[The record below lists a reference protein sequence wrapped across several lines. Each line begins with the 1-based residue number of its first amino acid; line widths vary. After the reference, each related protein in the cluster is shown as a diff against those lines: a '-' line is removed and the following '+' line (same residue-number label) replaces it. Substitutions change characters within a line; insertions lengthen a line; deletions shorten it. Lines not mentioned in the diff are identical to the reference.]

1 MTEHTW
7 VPKGNKEFWA
17 QAWIAE
23 NIEEA
28 HQLIKDL
35 QAAGQELESK
45 LKHVTAKAER
55 LEAQNKEFKLTI
67 KDMDRRIMKGLK
79 E

>member
-1 MTEHTW
+1 MTGKIW
-7 VPKGNKEFWA
+7 QPKGNQEYWL
-17 QAWIAE
+17 QAWIVK
-23 NIEEA
+23 NTEEA

-79 E
+79 D

>member
-1 MTEHTW
+1 MTEEIW
-7 VPKGNKEFWA
+7 APEWIVENPELANKAITEL
-17 QAWIAE
+17 
-23 NIEEA
+23 
-28 HQLIKDL
+28 QLKV
-35 QAAGQELESK
+35 QELESK
-45 LKHVTAKAER
+45 LKHATVKAER

>member
-7 VPKGNKEFWA
+7 KPKGNQEYWA

-35 QAAGQELESK
+35 QVAGQELESK

-55 LEAQNKEFKLTI
+55 LEAKTKNTSSPSRTWIE
-67 KDMDRRIMKGLK
+67 GS
-79 E
+79 